1 MLTLGIETSCDET
14 SVAVVGDGRKV
25 LSNLI
30 HSQVDVHSEFGG
42 VVPELAARDHL
53 ERLPHLLD
61 VALDQA
67 GIKPSDLDLLAVTR
81 GPGLVGCL
89 LVGVGVGEGLA
100 AAWSKP
106 LTGVNHLWGHIYAA
120 MLSRGDLEPPLL
132 GLVVSGAH
140 SDLVRMPEHG
150 RFEVIGRTR
159 DDAAGEAFDKA
170 ARMLGLGYPGG
181 PALDKLART
190 GDARRQ
196 KLPQPSLAG
205 LEYSFS
211 GLKTALLYRLRDLGE
226 SVTPQ
231 DKADLAASFERSVV
245 ESLLEKLD
253 QALSASPYPEVV
265 VSGGVAANTLLRK
278 RATEVVGTRARLTM
292 PPLELCTDNAAMIA
306 AAGYFSQFTSPPRG
320 EDESSY
326 FTSPPR
332 EEVESRY
339 FTSPPHGEDES
350 SYFTSPPR
358 GEVESRLRL
367 SGGAVGPVLVDPSLG
382 W

>member
-1 MLTLGIETSCDET
+1 MVE
-14 SVAVVGDGRKV
+14 DGRQT
-25 LSNLI
+25 LSNVI
-30 HSQVDVHSEFGG
+30 HSQVLLHAGFGG

-53 ERLPHLLD
+53 ERLPALLD
-61 VALDQA
+61 LALERA
-67 GIKPSDLDLLAVTR
+67 GAKPSDIELIAATR
-81 GPGLVGCL
+81 GPGLAGCL
-89 LVGVGVGEGLA
+89 LVGTGVAEGLS
-100 AAWSKP
+100 AAWSVP

-120 MLSRGDLEPPLL
+120 MLAVPDLEPPLL

-181 PALDKLART
+181 PALDRLARK

-196 KLPQPSLAG
+196 RLPRPSLPG

-226 SVTPQ
+226 VDEKTR
-231 DKADLAASFERSVV
+231 ADLAAAFEESVV

-253 QALSASPYPEVV
+253 VALKQVPSTEVV
-265 VSGGVAANTLLRK
+265 VAGGVAANTLLRK
-278 RATEVVGTRARLTM
+278 RALEVVGDRARLTM

-306 AAGYFSQFTSPPRG
+306 AAGHY
-320 EDESSY
+320 
-326 FTSPPR
+326 
-332 EEVESRY
+332 
-339 FTSPPHGEDES
+339 
-350 SYFTSPPR
+350 
-358 GEVESRLRL
+358 
-367 SGGAVGPVLVDPSLG
+367 GGRRPATVDPSLG
-382 W
+382 WGG

>member
-1 MLTLGIETSCDET
+1 MRGEGRERRMSLTLGIETSCDET
-14 SVAVVGDGRKV
+14 SVAVVEDGRRV
-25 LSNLI
+25 LANVI
-30 HSQVDVHSEFGG
+30 HSQVDLHREFGG

-53 ERLPHLLD
+53 ERLPSLLD
-61 VALDQA
+61 LALEQA
-67 GIKPSDLDLLAVTR
+67 GVQPADIDQLAVTR

-100 AAWSKP
+100 AAWDKP

-120 MLSRGDLEPPLL
+120 MLSRPDLEPPLL

-181 PALDKLART
+181 PALDRLART

-196 KLPQPSLAG
+196 RLPRPSLPG

-226 SVTPQ
+226 ADEQTR
-231 DKADLAASFERSVV
+231 ADLAAAFEESVV

-253 QALSASPYPEVV
+253 AALTQVPSKEVV
-265 VSGGVAANTLLRK
+265 AAGGVAANTLLRR
-278 RATEVVGTRARLTM
+278 RA
-292 PPLELCTDNAAMIA
+292 
-306 AAGYFSQFTSPPRG
+306 
-320 EDESSY
+320 
-326 FTSPPR
+326 
-332 EEVESRY
+332 
-339 FTSPPHGEDES
+339 
-350 SYFTSPPR
+350 
-358 GEVESRLRL
+358 
-367 SGGAVGPVLVDPSLG
+367 
-382 W
+382 